1 MRHDSENKPAPLWER
16 DRFSI
21 QELCWLGN
29 CYREQACS
37 YRSMSFTHFVIDSH
51 L

>member
-1 MRHDSENKPAPLWER
+1 MRHDSENKPVPLWER

-29 CYREQACS
+29 RYREQACS
-37 YRSMSFTHFVIDSH
+37 YRSVSFMHFVIDSH